1 MSRLSLTIDERKQL
15 QFLRDHLKKTDAK
28 ACIRVCV
35 ILSIDEGLSYSTIKT
50 IFGISEDTITRH
62 KARFVNGG
70 IDLLLDNNYKSYTGR
85 LSELELENLDQLLSE
100 KLYSSAKQVAQLI
113 EQEFGMKY
121 SESHVSRILGKL
133 GYVYKKPK
141 QYPAKADVEKQ
152 KACAVQIEKQLL
164 ESVENKS
171 VVLFADSV
179 HPLHN
184 TKPDY
189 GWIKKGQDK
198 WLSSNGGR
206 KRYNLTGVINGNK
219 PEQITLVHAKSI
231 NEDVIIELLKH
242 VNKRYRHLRKVYIWS
257 DQARYYMSKK
267 VKEWIANQERIVLQY
282 LPPYSPNLN
291 LIERLWKFMRRKV
304 INNIY
309 YEKYE
314 DFVKAIDSFYE
325 NIKTYKNE
333 LRSLITPNFQFFP
346 QL

>member
-1 MSRLSLTIDERKQL
+1 MSTLSLTTDERKQL

-28 ACIRVCV
+28 AFVRVCV

-50 IFGISEDTITRH
+50 IFGISQDSITRY

-85 LSELELENLDQLLSE
+85 LSESELEKLDELLSE
-100 KLYSSAKQVAQLI
+100 KIYSSAKQVAQLI

-152 KACAVQIEKQLL
+152 KACAAKIKEQL
-164 ESVENKS
+164 SKSIDNKS

-189 GWIKKGQDK
+189 GWIKSCLLYTSPSPRD
-198 WLSSNGGR
+198 LSTSR
-206 KRYNLTGVINGNK
+206 M
-219 PEQITLVHAKSI
+219 PSSA
-231 NEDVIIELLKH
+231 
-242 VNKRYRHLRKVYIWS
+242 
-257 DQARYYMSKK
+257 
-267 VKEWIANQERIVLQY
+267 
-282 LPPYSPNLN
+282 
-291 LIERLWKFMRRKV
+291 
-304 INNIY
+304 
-309 YEKYE
+309 
-314 DFVKAIDSFYE
+314 
-325 NIKTYKNE
+325 
-333 LRSLITPNFQFFP
+333 
-346 QL
+346 